1 MNKTKI
7 WKCQYWITY
16 TYLTVMWP
24 HIMWNTIINTSY
36 VMLYNSQKNGVNENW
51 VTRFQVVSKSVLGVC
66 GPMYGLYQK
75 IIFLFHLEYN

>member
-1 MNKTKI
+1 MSILNNI
-7 WKCQYWITY
+7 
-16 TYLTVMWP
+16 
-24 HIMWNTIINTSY
+24 HISYSY
-36 VMLYNSQKNGVNENW
+36 VAAYNVKYDNKHILCYVLYSQKNGVNENW